1 MRLIIQDSSEDVAEW
16 VTAYIVKR
24 IADWVPTQERPFV
37 LGLPTGRS
45 PILVYKKL
53 SEAYRAGAVSFRHV
67 VTFNMDEYCELPA
80 EHRQSY
86 HAYMWKHLFKHVDIP
101 RQNVHMLDG
110 NAPDLA
116 AECASYEKKIEDIGG
131 IELFLGGIGSDGHI
145 AFNEPGSSLTSRTRV
160 KTLAYDTIADNAK
173 FFGGDL
179 AKVPRMA
186 LTVGIGTIM
195 DAREVLVII
204 TGINKAMAL
213 NKVVEEG
220 VSHMWTVSMLQL
232 HRRAC
237 IVCDE
242 DATMEL
248 KVKTVKY
255 FKGLRETHQQM
266 VGHDAEGDVNAS
278 TLLQQE
284 ALAQEAFQPPKRQ
297 RVSYA

>member
-16 VTAYIVKR
+16 VTSYIVKR
-24 IADWVPTQERPFV
+24 IADYAPTEERPFV

-53 SEAYRAGAVSFRHV
+53 AESYRAGLVSFRHV
-67 VTFNMDEYCELPA
+67 VTFNMDEYCDLPPD
-80 EHRQSY
+80 HPQSY
-86 HAYMWKHLFKHVDIP
+86 HSYMWKHLFKHVDIP
-101 RQNVHMLDG
+101 RQNVNMLDG
-110 NAPDLA
+110 NSADLA
-116 AECASYEKKIEDIGG
+116 AACSAYEQKIEDIGG

-145 AFNEPGSSLTSRTRV
+145 AFNEPGSSLTSSTRV
-160 KTLAYDTIADNAK
+160 KSLAYDTIVNNAK

-186 LTVGIGTIM
+186 LTVGVGTIM

-255 FKGLRETHQQM
+255 FKGLRETHQAM
-266 VGHDAEGDVNAS
+266 VGHDAEGDVGAS
-278 TLLQQE
+278 NTAQGGGGEQQ
-284 ALAQEAFQPPKRQ
+284 PKRQ
-297 RVSYA
+297 RVL